1 MNGML
6 CYGFWVDG
14 LLDAVSERFFLA
26 LLIFCVLSPVK
37 RPGQIEKKFLSKDRD
52 NAM

>member
-1 MNGML
+1 M
-6 CYGFWVDG
+6 
-14 LLDAVSERFFLA
+14 DAVSERYFLRVA

-52 NAM
+52 NAI